1 MGFSL
6 GDGGGDGEDGNQ
18 VGNLGGVDFHPVQR
32 GAAAMDD
39 FLGYLYISAH
49 PAEDRKHGAV
59 PLVGIELQPSDLDF
73 APQCTRGQKKRR
85 LGPIPFHRRL
95 ERAVPLPARDPP
107 AVGKRL
113 DFDAGQGEGLQGH
126 MHIIRRF
133 QRRGQAQVTV
143 LLTQG
148 KGQQQAADKLAGHVP
163 GQR

>member
-85 LGPIPFHRRL
+85 LGPIPLPPGRL
-95 ERAVPLPARDPP
+95 ERRYRCPPGIRQPSGSGWISMPARER
-107 AVGKRL
+107 ACRV
-113 DFDAGQGEGLQGH
+113 
-126 MHIIRRF
+126 IC
-133 QRRGQAQVTV
+133 T
-143 LLTQG
+143 
-148 KGQQQAADKLAGHVP
+148 
-163 GQR
+163 